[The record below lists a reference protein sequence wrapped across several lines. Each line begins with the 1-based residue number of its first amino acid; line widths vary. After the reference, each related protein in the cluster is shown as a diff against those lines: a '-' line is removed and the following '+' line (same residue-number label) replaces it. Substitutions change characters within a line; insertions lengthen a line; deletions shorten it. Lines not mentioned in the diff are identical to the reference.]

1 MVIFNGDSIMHT
13 DEDLIEP
20 LIGKIR
26 TTNTKTCIN
35 SHFFVYKF
43 KMYLPNRP
51 AVHIIYIYART
62 SAKGQKRAKSFII
75 NENDNVRRTTFA
87 KTATKVQRIFE

>member
-1 MVIFNGDSIMHT
+1 MSACRRGNENTTMVIFNGDSIMHT

-35 SHFFVYKF
+35 SHF
-43 KMYLPNRP
+43 LCL
-51 AVHIIYIYART
+51 
-62 SAKGQKRAKSFII
+62 
-75 NENDNVRRTTFA
+75 
-87 KTATKVQRIFE
+87 